1 LSALSCSQY
10 CRIESLSSQKTYY
23 LAKQKQHKD
32 GVDKMRTIEWKD
44 GTVVIIDQ
52 TKLPNEEVWVNMKN
66 SDDVASAIT
75 EMKLR
80 GAPLIGVAAA
90 YGLALTAFHSKAKN
104 RETLMK
110 ELEASAADLRKT
122 RPTAVNLFWAIDRV
136 MKKAQETTGDKEAL
150 AEAVVAEAQKM
161 ADEDVEV
168 NRRMGKHGA
177 TLIEDGDTVL
187 THCNAGSLATVDYGT
202 ALGVVRAAIEEGKN
216 VKVISCET
224 RPKLQGARLTCYEL
238 MRDNIPVTLITD
250 TMVGYVMSKGL
261 VDKVVVGAD
270 RIVKDAVLNKIGTY
284 NVAVL
289 ASEHGIPFYVA
300 APMSTMDQS
309 RTAEEAVIEERSPTE
324 VTNVRSERIA
334 PEGIKVLN
342 PAFDIT
348 PLVYVDAVI
357 TEEGILV
364 PDVSLKP
371 KPKK

>member
-1 LSALSCSQY
+1 
-10 CRIESLSSQKTYY
+10 
-23 LAKQKQHKD
+23 
-32 GVDKMRTIEWKD
+32 MRTIEWKD
-44 GTVVIIDQ
+44 GTVILVDQ
-52 TKLPNEEVWVNMKN
+52 TKLPNEVVWVKIADYKTM
-66 SDDVASAIT
+66 ASAIK

-90 YGLALTAFHSKAKN
+90 YGLALCAFHSKAKT
-104 RETLMK
+104 REELLK
-110 ELEASAADLRKT
+110 ELEESAVVLRKT

-136 MKKAQETTGDKEAL
+136 MKKANETKGTKEAL
-150 AEAVVAEAQKM
+150 AAAVVAEAQRM

-168 NRRMGKHGA
+168 NRKMGKHGA
-177 TLIEDGDTVL
+177 TLIEDGDVVL

-202 ALGVVRAAIEEGKN
+202 ALGVIRGAIEEGKN

-224 RPKLQGARLTCYEL
+224 RPRLQGAKLTCYEL
-238 MRDNIPVTLITD
+238 MRDNIPVTLISD
-250 TMVGYVMSKGL
+250 TMVGYVMSRGM

-270 RIVKDAVLNKIGTY
+270 RIVRDAVLNKIGTY

-289 ASEHGIPFYVA
+289 AFEHGIPFYVA

-309 RTAEEAVIEERSPTE
+309 RSSEDAVIEERSPQE
-324 VTNVRSERIA
+324 VTNIGCERIA

-348 PLVYVDAVI
+348 PLEYVDAVI

-364 PDVSLKP
+364 PEVSLK
-371 KPKK
+371 KKRKD

>member
-1 LSALSCSQY
+1 
-10 CRIESLSSQKTYY
+10 
-23 LAKQKQHKD
+23 
-32 GVDKMRTIEWKD
+32 VRTIEWKD
-44 GTVVIIDQ
+44 GVVVIVDQ
-52 TKLPNEEVWVNMKN
+52 TKLPNEVVWVEMKN
-66 SDDVASAIT
+66 SDDVASAIK

-90 YGLALTAFHSKAKN
+90 YGLALTAFYSKAEK
-104 RETLMK
+104 REDLMK
-110 ELEASAADLRKT
+110 ELEMSAEVLRKT

-136 MKKAQETTGDKEAL
+136 MKKARETLGTKEAL

-161 ADEDVEV
+161 ADEDVMI
-168 NRRMGKHGA
+168 NRKMGKHGSK
-177 TLIEDGDTVL
+177 LIEDGDVVL

-202 ALGVVRAAIEEGKN
+202 ALGVVRAALEDGKN
-216 VKVISCET
+216 VKVIACET
-224 RPKLQGARLTCYEL
+224 RPRLQGARLTCYEL
-238 MRDNIPVTLITD
+238 MRDGIPVTLIAD

-270 RIVKDAVLNKIGTY
+270 RIVRDAVLNKIGTY

-300 APMSTMDQS
+300 APTSTMDQS
-309 RTAEEAVIEERSPTE
+309 HISEEAIIEERNPNE

-348 PLVYVDAVI
+348 PLEYVDAVI
-357 TEEGILV
+357 TEEGILYPEV
-364 PDVSLKP
+364 ILKQNP
-371 KPKK
+371 KRKHT